1 MIVNGTPGNI
11 TQIPNRS
18 HSDLQN
24 LTNNDHPWYSAE
36 PNRLALSSF
45 TEGLDASKS
54 ATPSVGN
61 VYYATDTKK
70 IYICF
75 ATNTWTQVDDVAVPH
90 GAAQGDTIYFDGA
103 KWNRLAAGTAGN
115 VLTTQGAGANPSW
128 TAAGLASTATA
139 TGIMVPSTTGSFS
152 VTGLSFQPSMVI
164 IEQMVSG
171 HGVSGAA
178 WSWSKGIKI
187 GSNAVST
194 LWAEWDTNNQFNNG
208 TSSTNIIN
216 LTANQAITATTATF
230 TSFNSDG
237 FTIDISALGST
248 VNLFYIANK

>member
-24 LTNNDHPWYSAE
+24 LVNNDHPWYSAE

-61 VYYATDTKK
+61 VYYATDTKR

-128 TAAGLASTATA
+128 TAAGLASSGTAFGTIGASA
-139 TGIMVPSTTGSFS
+139 TGSYSI
-152 VTGLSFQPSMVI
+152 TGLSFQPSIVEI
-164 IEQMVSG
+164 FGYGTNGNANVSSVG
-171 HGVSGAA
+171 SLHG
-178 WSWSKGIKI
+178 I
-187 GSNAVST
+187 GFSNASVHCVYGGS
-194 LWAEWDTNNQFNNG
+194 ENNG
-208 TSSTNIIN
+208 AQVHGINTSN
-216 LTANQAITATTATF
+216 LIYYPGTYYVSAYVASL
-230 TSFNSDG
+230 TSLDSAG
-237 FTIDISALGST
+237 FTIDVTTYSAAWSLQY
-248 VNLFYIANK
+248 VAHK